1 MSTNPLWRWQF
12 GEAEPLPMDTAPVSF
27 ADIAG
32 WAGDDHAAALAAL
45 RLSLAASG
53 EPSALADRVA
63 ALGDA
68 PSPQAARQFFE
79 ENFTPR
85 RVAPQAESAIVTGY
99 FEPEL
104 RGSLER
110 TPEFGVPVYALPAD
124 LVLVTAENRPEGW
137 PADHTGGRQ
146 TPNGLVPYFT
156 RQEIESGA
164 LAGRGLDL
172 LYLADPAECF
182 VMHVQGSGAVRL
194 PDGTCLRLGFSGKN
208 GHPYTSIGKLLVQ
221 RGELEAATA
230 TLDALLAWV
239 RADAER
245 GRLLMQENASFIFFH
260 IREGDPQGPSAH
272 GVPLT
277 AGRSLAVDPRYHR
290 LGAPIWVEAKGLAD
304 DAGRPFQR
312 LMIAQDTGSAIRGQV
327 RGDIFWGSGE
337 AAGRIAG
344 ATKHPCNF
352 IVLIPN

>member
-12 GEAEPLPMDTAPVSF
+12 GEAEPQPMDMTPISF

-32 WAGDDHAAALAAL
+32 WTEDDHAAALAAL
-45 RLSLAASG
+45 RLSLATDDAS
-53 EPSALADRVA
+53 PLAKLVA
-63 ALGDA
+63 ALGDT
-68 PSPQAARQFFE
+68 PSPQAARRFFE
-79 ENFTPR
+79 ANFTPR
-85 RVAPQAESAIVTGY
+85 RVTPQAESAIVTGY

-104 RGSLER
+104 LGSLEK

-124 LVLVTAENRPEGW
+124 LVLVTAESRPDGW
-137 PADHTGGRQ
+137 PGDHTGGRE
-146 TPNGLVPYFT
+146 TPDGLAPYFT
-156 RQEIESGA
+156 RREIEAGA
-164 LAGRGLDL
+164 LAGRGLEL
-172 LYLADPAECF
+172 LYLADPAACF
-182 VMHVQGSGAVRL
+182 VMHVQGSGLVRL
-194 PDGTCLRLGFSGKN
+194 PDGKGVRLGFSGKN

-221 RGELEAATA
+221 RGELEAASA
-230 TLDALLAWV
+230 TLDALLAWI
-239 RADAER
+239 RADDER
-245 GRLLMQENASFIFFH
+245 GRRLMQENASFIFFH
-260 IREGDPQGPSAH
+260 IRDEAAQGPSAH

-290 LGAPIWVEAKGLAD
+290 LGTPVWVEAKGLAD
-304 DAGRPFQR
+304 ETGRPFQR

-337 AAGRIAG
+337 TAGRIAG